1 MQLDHSCTDIVDW
14 QSHCWRNSSC
24 HKQSQRIHPSILP
37 KSREKTFFKV
47 IVRTS
52 ERHIVEEMSENVSF
66 QALPSLARNQQLIE
80 CLEDVLRVPSSP
92 FRFNLSI
99 KCLPNWNNS
108 ERVRHDCSGNAC
120 NSSDQCLLS
129 VAEIIIR
136 FGWFDLVVDNGVD
149 SVSDEEIS
157 ESAIEMGIESLVQ
170 AR

>member
-1 MQLDHSCTDIVDW
+1 M
-14 QSHCWRNSSC
+14 
-24 HKQSQRIHPSILP
+24 
-37 KSREKTFFKV
+37 
-47 IVRTS
+47 
-52 ERHIVEEMSENVSF
+52 
-66 QALPSLARNQQLIE
+66 
-80 CLEDVLRVPSSP
+80 
-92 FRFNLSI
+92 
-99 KCLPNWNNS
+99 
-108 ERVRHDCSGNAC
+108 RHDCSANAC